1 MQEGFPRDLGYRLHR
16 QKDRKPACLLAFCL
30 SAQWIEYGK
39 CHALLTLILFKR
51 GICHSQLNPFGVT
64 CLAWRIGH
72 DNSSKRRIFQERVRG
87 DPE

>member
-39 CHALLTLILFKR
+39 CHALLTLIFIQACYMPQSVESVRRNLF
-51 GICHSQLNPFGVT
+51 GMEDWS
-64 CLAWRIGH
+64 
-72 DNSSKRRIFQERVRG
+72 
-87 DPE
+87 